1 MTFPDIEQ
9 LTKLSKGEILAPQV
23 RIVAKSKKPLI
34 ISRPVQKQYLLEL
47 NKDGET
53 STSCQLT
60 KMNERITQRMR
71 EALEKLTGK
80 RLMHEPMI
88 KRKFQKW
95 IFVKFVQGL

>member
-1 MTFPDIEQ
+1 
-9 LTKLSKGEILAPQV
+9 
-23 RIVAKSKKPLI
+23 
-34 ISRPVQKQYLLEL
+34 
-47 NKDGET
+47 
-53 STSCQLT
+53 
-60 KMNERITQRMR
+60 MNERITQRMR